1 MKGSTLKRIDI
12 VNINKRSLLSSC
24 YTIYSTT
31 MTWAKQLRKLSIK
44 CSYFGFS
51 LERETLSNSFLTP
64 PMTPTGLFCL
74 TFSFVAGCLELWDM
88 NCYSHFT
95 YCSISTLA
103 RKIKIYL
110 NTRTNKHV
118 FRHFSKLLTFS
129 ISSKHVIDETNT
141 FHYKQG

>member
-1 MKGSTLKRIDI
+1 MNLKKSEKYQMALMVSRAAIAKQRIDI
-12 VNINKRSLLSSC
+12 VNTNKRSLLSSC

-74 TFSFVAGCLELWDM
+74 TFSFVAGCLELCDM
-88 NCYSHFT
+88 NC
-95 YCSISTLA
+95 
-103 RKIKIYL
+103 
-110 NTRTNKHV
+110 
-118 FRHFSKLLTFS
+118 
-129 ISSKHVIDETNT
+129 
-141 FHYKQG
+141 